1 MPRHLFLGSALAALA
16 AFALAHATAAA
27 AEECPAGSIARDA
40 ITSVRFRAGQYSAAV
55 RTTPVSQM
63 RCVAGPCP
71 MYRDAFDEA
80 SCTNTNTNAQGGPIW
95 RCTAH
100 SDAFALTTATVAFEG
115 FRRRGDECVT
125 IGSGALDYG
134 VERLTA
140 PPVPTR
146 WPTRRP
152 SRAPTPPTLPGEDDE
167 DDAHA
172 GPLIYFALFVLF
184 IAGVVAL
191 VCIVHAVLKC
201 CCWTRPVTNAQYS
214 GPVQFSSHTA
224 HWDVTG
230 DSPPMAPTYPRAVQV
245 PTPVVVVAEP
255 LVPVFVERQQ
265 QQRPQ
270 QPPPPQPRAARAAWR
285 PTRIQPT
292 ETPTE
297 SVAFA
302 RTAEREDQA
311 PPVSASVVFARTV
324 DREDQA
330 SDCEAKGGHTS
341 VCYAASGEDR

>member
-16 AFALAHATAAA
+16 ALAAFALAYATAAA

-55 RTTPVSQM
+55 RTTPVPQM

-71 MYRDAFDEA
+71 MYREAFEEA

-134 VERLTA
+134 VERIT
-140 PPVPTR
+140 
-146 WPTRRP
+146 
-152 SRAPTPPTLPGEDDE
+152 
-167 DDAHA
+167 
-172 GPLIYFALFVLF
+172 
-184 IAGVVAL
+184 
-191 VCIVHAVLKC
+191 
-201 CCWTRPVTNAQYS
+201 
-214 GPVQFSSHTA
+214 
-224 HWDVTG
+224 
-230 DSPPMAPTYPRAVQV
+230 
-245 PTPVVVVAEP
+245 
-255 LVPVFVERQQ
+255 
-265 QQRPQ
+265 
-270 QPPPPQPRAARAAWR
+270 
-285 PTRIQPT
+285 
-292 ETPTE
+292 
-297 SVAFA
+297 
-302 RTAEREDQA
+302 A